1 MIGNAIKEA
10 REEKGFTQKYL
21 GEASCLSQKTISA
34 IETCRRSIT
43 QENLKNICNELNNP
57 IVYMETINEMCGDA
71 FSLQWLDGDAADLH
85 RASVKEKVME
95 ELKEAI
101 ESIHSAKVYN
111 MPKTCKN
118 EDLKLIL
125 KSIQDTIDVYKGSA
139 IYIAVMCREY
149 GVDIRGMFRIQKQ
162 KLINKGY
169 LKSDN
174 VAK

>member
-10 REEKGFTQKYL
+10 REEKGLTQKCL
-21 GEASCLSQKTISA
+21 GEASCLSGKTISA
-34 IETCRRSIT
+34 IETSRRRVT
-43 QENLKNICNELNNP
+43 PENLKLICRKLDNP
-57 IVYMETINEMCGDA
+57 MVYIEAINEVCGDV

-85 RASVKEKVME
+85 RSSVKEKVME

-101 ESIHSAKVYN
+101 ESIHLTKVYN

-118 EDLKLIL
+118 EDLKLVL

-149 GVDIRGMFRIQKQ
+149 GLDIKEMFKIQKQ

-174 VAK
+174 IAQ